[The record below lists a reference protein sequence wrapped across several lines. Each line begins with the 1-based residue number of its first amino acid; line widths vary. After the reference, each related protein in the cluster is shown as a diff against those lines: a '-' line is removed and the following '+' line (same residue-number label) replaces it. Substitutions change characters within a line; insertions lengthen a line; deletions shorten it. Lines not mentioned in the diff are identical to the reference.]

1 MQRNRKSFD
10 MMCPKCGKKMA
21 RTEKSPTV
29 FIPEK
34 VPDTLDALQVS
45 KVWVCDSNHSDYL
58 FYLLEDENNLHVTGI
73 GAEDLIH
80 NVVSADPHASVSNP
94 EKGNISLLIP
104 ILTKK

>member
-1 MQRNRKSFD
+1 

-73 GAEDLIH
+73 GAEDLTH
-80 NVVSADPHASVSNP
+80 NVVRADPHGIGSNLA
-94 EKGNISLLIP
+94 KADISLLLP
-104 ILTKK
+104 IVTKK